1 MSRTYAS
8 EFVACVSPPRPRLRC
23 RPVPLC
29 HSSNAS
35 RASACL
41 KAQAGFL
48 SACRYGKMKGVQEAA
63 EQQEVQEKTVETAR
77 QIQEA
82 YMSFRASDEDHT
94 QASENTDRA

>member
-1 MSRTYAS
+1 
-8 EFVACVSPPRPRLRC
+8 
-23 RPVPLC
+23 
-29 HSSNAS
+29 
-35 RASACL
+35 
-41 KAQAGFL
+41 
-48 SACRYGKMKGVQEAA
+48 MKGVQEAA